1 MNYIEKLIKRYHVLL
16 EHELKP
22 LWNKE
27 RDRIYI
33 YDVDRGKMIGSCS
46 NEEYARISEKYGL
59 NDDISKDEELL
70 QALLDSDDYVMRRV
84 VKNGS

>member
-1 MNYIEKLIKRYHVLL
+1 MMSIE
-16 EHELKP
+16 E
-22 LWNKE
+22 N
-27 RDRIYI
+27 DR
-33 YDVDRGKMIGSCS
+33 SCS